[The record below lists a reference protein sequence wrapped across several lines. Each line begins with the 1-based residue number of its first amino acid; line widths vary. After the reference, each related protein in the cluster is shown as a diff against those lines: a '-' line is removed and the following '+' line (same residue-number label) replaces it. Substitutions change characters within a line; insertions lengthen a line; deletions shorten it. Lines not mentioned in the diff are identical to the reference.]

1 MMDEDKLK
9 GCYGKYRGTVI
20 DNVDPKQRGRLR
32 LQIPDVL
39 GDQTSTWAEACVPL
53 AGPTGTPMGVYLVP
67 PVGTGVWVEF
77 ERGDRDYPIWVGC
90 LWGGQDSSS
99 LPPQSREGVAAS
111 PSIVMQ
117 TRSQN
122 SLVLYGGPGDGIILR
137 AASGALI
144 SITELG
150 IMIDN
155 GQGAKIE
162 LSANKVSVNGDALE
176 VE

>member
-1 MMDEDKLK
+1 MNEDKLK

-20 DNVDPKQRGRLR
+20 DNIDPLQRGRLR
-32 LQIPDVL
+32 LQVPDVF
-39 GDQTSTWAEACVPL
+39 GDKASTWAEACVPL
-53 AGPTGTPMGVYLVP
+53 AGPAGIQMGVYLVP
-67 PVGTGVWVEF
+67 PKDTGVWVEF
-77 ERGDRDYPIWVGC
+77 ERGDRDYPVWVGC
-90 LWGGQDSSS
+90 IWAGEDSSS
-99 LPPQSREGVAAS
+99 LPPQSKQGVPAS

-122 SLVLYGGPGDGIILR
+122 SFVIYGGPGDGIILR
-137 AASGALI
+137 AASGAVI

-162 LSANKVSVNGDALE
+162 LSGNKVSINGNALE